1 MLRDIALVRADVG
14 RLPFA
19 TGSIDAVHAG
29 AALHCWTSPAAGVR
43 TNSQTSF
50 PLLMRIISNVR
61 ISRMPILVFPK
72 LQSFQ
77 RELLS
82 CLFQLTSNEALVYRS
97 QRLAAF

>member
-29 AALHCWTSPAAGVR
+29 AALHCWPSPASGVR

-72 LQSFQ
+72 LESFQ